1 MSPTPAGPRLDYLVP
16 DYHQPSWGIALL
28 YEHVRLLRELGFDAR
43 VVHHKAPFRVGWHQ
57 CDVPVA
63 HLDALPSEPSPNDI
77 LIVPE
82 VIAGQAARL
91 PFAWRRVVFV
101 QGSFLVPGGLDGAA
115 DYRALGYEHALA
127 VLPHVAEVVSRHFGV
142 EASVVPPFIA
152 PYFFRDA
159 ETIAREPRERLVLLV
174 MKPEYRRV
182 GFPDYDILTRVTR
195 ARFADTAS
203 VSGAEPSGGWRLLE
217 LDGSLSHAQVA
228 ELMGRAAFLVNLNT
242 HEAFNTTV
250 PEAMAA
256 GCVPVCYDAFGG
268 QDFLVDGRN
277 AFVFPNHHVYPLAEK
292 LLALT
297 AGGADDGA
305 GVAAMRVA
313 ARSSVA
319 RYDEEGTRAALAQA
333 FARLLPS
340 AAAR

>member
-1 MSPTPAGPRLDYLVP
+1 LPQSSASPRLFYLVP

-28 YEHVRLLRELGFDAR
+28 YEHVRLLRDLGFDAR
-43 VVHHKAPFRVGWHQ
+43 VVHHRAPFRVDWHQ
-57 CDVPVA
+57 CEVPIV
-63 HLDALPSEPSPNDI
+63 HLDALPDEPRSSDL

-115 DYRALGYEHALA
+115 GYRALGYEHALA
-127 VLPHVAEVVSRHFGV
+127 VLPHVAAIVSRHFGV

-159 ETIAREPRERLVLLV
+159 DTEARKSRERLVLLV

-182 GFPDYDILTRVTR
+182 GFPDFDILTHVTQS
-195 ARFADTAS
+195 RFADVAS
-203 VSGAEPSGGWRLLE
+203 VAAASARDGWRLLE

-297 AGGADDGA
+297 AGDPDDAA
-305 GVAAMRVA
+305 GVPAMRVE

-319 RYDEEGTRAALAQA
+319 RYDEAATRIALEQV
-333 FARLLPS
+333 FTRLLS
-340 AAAR
+340 ATVAR